1 MGKTPIFSYD
11 STSAP
16 WEDITMDFMLD
27 LLQTRGGVDYVFVV
41 VGRFTMI
48 GHFIPC
54 RKTSESVMLHTS
66 AGLFF

>member
-1 MGKTPIFSYD
+1 
-11 STSAP
+11 
-16 WEDITMDFMLD
+16 MDFMLD